1 MSKQDINN
9 FSFWCPV
16 DISKAIDET
25 TGEEIMLLGGIAST
39 ADEDSDGEF
48 LDPKGFDIKPLI
60 ESGLVNWHHQA
71 KTCPATIVG
80 EPTKAE
86 IRKDGLYI
94 ETKLYPS
101 SQVARDIWELAQT
114 LDRDSKTRRL
124 GYSIEGKV
132 LERKSNDPK
141 SPDYKKISK
150 AIITGVAITHQPKNP
165 KTFANIIKG
174 EIDDDFD
181 EDNETEEKE
190 EEKSLDTTAAKP
202 LIKEE
207 LDPKI
212 KVTTFGKSEVMD
224 KLFQDIPGISIEKA
238 KKIFILIQNISKM
251 AKHKAITQDD
261 ISKAYDALGFSVPE
275 DIVKG
280 DDSEVDENSEED
292 IDDTEEDT
300 EEDVKKAKT
309 RKNPVV
315 EETEEEE
322 EEEEEESDEDDTE
335 DDDEEDEE
343 DVAEKAQMFDEF
355 ERIEK
360 ALVNSHLHNT
370 RYIKALGV
378 LVKEQSQNLTKAIN
392 ALNIANDKID
402 ELSDINKAQM
412 DEISS
417 LREQLDVAMSHTPSP
432 KSVRSVAA
440 VERNFNKAQDD
451 EMGGE
456 RDNQISIRNKSAVLD
471 ILDQATFA
479 KGYDSEFSKACTDFE
494 ASGNLSMQI
503 VKRLK
508 NEFNVEII

>member
-181 EDNETEEKE
+181 EEDETEEEE
-190 EEKSLDTTAAKP
+190 EEKSLDTTEARP

-212 KVTTFGKSEVMD
+212 KITTFGKSEVME

-238 KKIFILIQNISKM
+238 KKIFNLIQNISKM
-251 AKHKAITQDD
+251 AKRTTITQDD
-261 ISKAYDALGFSVPE
+261 ILKAYDVLGFDMPE

-280 DDSEVDENSEED
+280 DDSDMDENSEEE
-292 IDDTEEDT
+292 IDDSEDDS
-300 EEDVKKAKT
+300 EDVKKAKT
-309 RKNPVV
+309 KKNPVV
-315 EETEEEE
+315 EE
-322 EEEEEESDEDDTE
+322 SDEDEESEE
-335 DDDEEDEE
+335 DEPDEEEVEEDDEENEE
-343 DVAEKAQMFDEF
+343 DVAEKAQMFDRF

-370 RYIKALGV
+370 KYIKALGV
-378 LVKEQSQNLTKAIN
+378 LVKDQSQSLTKAIN

-402 ELSDINKAQM
+402 ELSDINKAQI
-412 DEISS
+412 DEIEN
-417 LREQLDVAMSHTPSP
+417 LREQLDSVMSYTPSP
-432 KSVRSVAA
+432 KSMRSVAA
-440 VERNFNKAQDD
+440 VDRNFNKAQED
-451 EMGGE
+451 EMNLGK
-456 RDNQISIRNKSAVLD
+456 NQVSVRNKSAVLD

-479 KGYDSEFSKACTDFE
+479 KGYDADFSKACTDFE
-494 ASGNLSMQI
+494 ASGVLPSQI
-503 VKRLK
+503 ISRLK

>member
-181 EDNETEEKE
+181 EDDETEEKE
-190 EEKSLDTTAAKP
+190 EEKSLDTTAARP

-212 KVTTFGKSEVMD
+212 KVTTFGKSEVME

-238 KKIFILIQNISKM
+238 KKIFNLIQNISKM
-251 AKHKAITQDD
+251 AKRTTITQDD
-261 ISKAYDALGFSVPE
+261 ILKAYDALGFDMPE

-280 DDSEVDENSEED
+280 DDSDVDENPEEE
-292 IDDTEEDT
+292 IDDSEDD

-309 RKNPVV
+309 KKNLVV
-315 EETEEEE
+315 EETEDEDEPDDDDTEEPEDEEE
-322 EEEEEESDEDDTE
+322 EEEYEEP
-335 DDDEEDEE
+335 E
-343 DVAEKAQMFDEF
+343 DVAEKAQMFDRF

-360 ALVNSHLHNT
+360 ALVTSHLHNT

-378 LVKEQSQNLTKAIN
+378 LVKDQSQSLTKAIN

-402 ELSDINKAQM
+402 ELSDINKAQI
-412 DEISS
+412 DEIEN
-417 LREQLDVAMSHTPSP
+417 LREQLDSVMSYTPSP
-432 KSVRSVAA
+432 KSMRSVAA
-440 VERNFNKAQDD
+440 VERNFNKAQED
-451 EMGGE
+451 EMNLGK
-456 RDNQISIRNKSAVLD
+456 NQVSVRNKSAVLD

-479 KGYDSEFSKACTDFE
+479 KGYDADFSKACTDFE
-494 ASGNLSMQI
+494 ASGVLPSQI
-503 VKRLK
+503 ISRLK

>member
-1 MSKQDINN
+1 MSKRNANN
-9 FSFWCPV
+9 FNFWCPV
-16 DISKAIDET
+16 EISKAIDET

-60 ESGLVNWHHQA
+60 ESGMVNWHHQA

-132 LERKSNDPK
+132 LERKSDNPK

-174 EIDDDFD
+174 EIDELD
-181 EDNETEEKE
+181 EEDEEKE
-190 EEKSLDTTAAKP
+190 IDEEKSLDTTAAKP

-207 LDPKI
+207 LDHKI
-212 KVTTFGKSEVMD
+212 KNQTFGKADVME

-238 KKIFILIQNISKM
+238 KKIYNLIKNISKM
-251 AKHKAITQDD
+251 AKRKQVTEED
-261 ISKAYDALGFSVPE
+261 IMKAYDALGLEQPE
-275 DIVKG
+275 VVIEKADNPE
-280 DDSEVDENSEED
+280 EVDEEVDVEE
-292 IDDTEEDT
+292 E
-300 EEDVKKAKT
+300 VKKAKT
-309 RKNPVV
+309 KKQPIP
-315 EETEEEE
+315 
-322 EEEEEESDEDDTE
+322 DT
-335 DDDEEDEE
+335 DDDEEETEDETSDDEVEEDEE
-343 DVAEKAQMFDEF
+343 PSEEVDDETEKAQIFGRF

-360 ALVNSHLHNT
+360 ALATSHLHNA

-378 LVKEQSQNLTKAIN
+378 LVKDQSQNLTKAID
-392 ALNIANDKID
+392 ALNLANDKID
-402 ELSDINKAQM
+402 ELSDINKAQT
-412 DEISS
+412 DEISA
-417 LREQLDVAMSHTPSP
+417 LRTQLEAYGNSTPAP
-432 KSVRSVAA
+432 KSVRHAAA
-440 VERNFNKAQDD
+440 VERNFAKSQQDEFNETSKNANQVSKAD
-451 EMGGE
+451 
-456 RDNQISIRNKSAVLD
+456 KATVLD
-471 ILDQATFA
+471 VLDQATFA
-479 KGYDSEFSKACTDFE
+479 KGFDAEFSKATTDYE
-494 ASGNLSMQI
+494 ASGFLAPQTI
-503 VKRLK
+503 GRLK
-508 NEFNVEII
+508 TEFGIEIV

>member
-181 EDNETEEKE
+181 EDDETKEKE
-190 EEKSLDTTAAKP
+190 EEKSLDTTAARP

-212 KVTTFGKSEVMD
+212 KVITFGKSEVMD

-251 AKHKAITQDD
+251 AKRKAITQDD

-280 DDSEVDENSEED
+280 DDSEVDENPEED
-292 IDDTEEDT
+292 IDDTEENT
-300 EEDVKKAKT
+300 EENVKKAKT
-309 RKNPVV
+309 KKNPVV
-315 EETEEEE
+315 DDTEEEE
-322 EEEEEESDEDDTE
+322 DDETDSEEVEV
-335 DDDEEDEE
+335 DDDEEMDEE
-343 DVAEKAQMFDEF
+343 DVAEKAQMFDRF

-360 ALVNSHLHNT
+360 ALVTSHLHNT

-378 LVKEQSQNLTKAIN
+378 LVKDQSQSLTKAIN

-440 VERNFNKAQDD
+440 VERNFSKAQED
-451 EMGGE
+451 EMGA

-494 ASGNLSMQI
+494 ASGNLPMQI